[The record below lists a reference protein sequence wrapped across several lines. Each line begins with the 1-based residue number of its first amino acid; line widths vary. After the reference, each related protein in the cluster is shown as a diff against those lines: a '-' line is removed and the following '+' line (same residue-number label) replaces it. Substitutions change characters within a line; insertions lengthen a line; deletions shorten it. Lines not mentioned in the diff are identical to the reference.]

1 MRSTSLNETDS
12 SIFRL
17 CPEKPETFSFQTL
30 KDGMEVARKRCRLGS
45 VYVIE
50 EPMVWDLEDV
60 IKFLENAMS

>member
-1 MRSTSLNETDS
+1 
-12 SIFRL
+12 
-17 CPEKPETFSFQTL
+17 
-30 KDGMEVARKRCRLGS
+30 MEVARKRCRLGS